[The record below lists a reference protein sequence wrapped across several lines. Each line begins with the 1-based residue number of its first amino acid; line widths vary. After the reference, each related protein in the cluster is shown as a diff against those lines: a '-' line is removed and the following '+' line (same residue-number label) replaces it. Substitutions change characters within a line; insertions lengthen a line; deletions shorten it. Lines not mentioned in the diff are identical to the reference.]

1 MCLSTL
7 RGSNGAGRTV
17 PPRYLKVT
25 HWNIEGIFSDVHGN
39 KLDDP
44 DFLNATKNDDLIL
57 LSETHY
63 GLADEL
69 KMAGYVVK
77 NKARPKSKRAKKF
90 SGGVALAVKENLA
103 DSVEILRS
111 KSDNIMWVRIMCQN
125 SDKDFLLGIVYISP
139 TNSSYTKNVLAN
151 QFRTWEILTDE
162 LAKYRDKF
170 RIGLLGDF
178 NARTGLLT
186 DTIVNDDVQY
196 TCLPD
201 DYTID
206 LDIIERQNCDNVV
219 NAFGKR
225 LIELCQMSGLR
236 IVNGRKLGD
245 SAGQKTCHEWNGSST
260 VDYMIIEESSF
271 NKVKTFKV
279 QEKLNHLSDHCP
291 ISAVIDIDVERKP
304 SRKVIKKGIGAPK
317 KVKWDIQA
325 ETMFRMRLSNQS
337 VQEELSELCKA
348 QYNSGDQCEEGIN
361 KINSILRKAADIKMS
376 KRNKSIKRKKVDRS
390 KQWFSDDLN
399 SLKNKLKSAGRDLLK
414 NCNDP
419 NLRNVFFKIKKKYK
433 AAVKCKKRQ
442 FKQDLYNKLEK
453 MCDVNPKE
461 YWALFDKL
469 KEIQEATNNKEE
481 CVIDDKE
488 WIAHYTKLF
497 GPRQYDKGNIDKI
510 NQEIKELISSND
522 ESSLNLPITAEE
534 IYEASKF
541 LKNNKAV
548 GLDQISNEMIKC
560 ALPFIHT
567 ALKRLFNSILWNSHY
582 PREWKVG
589 IIVNLFKSGNS
600 YDPNNYR
607 GLTIN
612 SCLGKLFNT
621 ILNNRLVKFLDSGNI
636 ICDNQIGFKKKAR
649 TSDHI
654 FIVNTIFKK
663 VCKSNQKLYLCFVDF
678 QKAYDSVWRDA
689 LMLKLLRSGIKGK
702 FFDIVRQMY
711 KDCSSCI
718 RSEGILSD
726 KFDCITGVRQG
737 DVLSPNLFNIY
748 INDLPDIFSN
758 CVDSPKLHDKFIHCL
773 LYADDLILMSLSA
786 QGLQNK
792 LDKLNIYCKAW
803 GLDINV
809 KKTKVMIMTKSKLDV
824 KLITEKMKIGDKI
837 LEWVN
842 SYKYLG
848 IEIHADGDFN
858 STTKNLCVR
867 GWKATFKIKS
877 ACKNIDVNPE
887 LKLRFF
893 DSLVKPIISYS
904 SEIWGLSNNLFNSK
918 TVDDFWKRVD
928 DLPVEKFQL
937 KFCKGLLGVGPKSS
951 NAAVRGELGRY
962 PIIINI
968 ISTALKYLRHL
979 DEVVEDRPLLKAA
992 IKEDA
997 LLCKSKSWAKKLKN
1011 ILQLFNCPAIAA
1023 SGINEC
1029 INYMKKKMK
1038 DEYSKYWY
1046 DLINKNKN
1054 DGGKLELYC
1063 KIKQNFAMEPYLKQI
1078 KEFKL
1083 RRAMTAFR
1091 ISAHKLEI
1099 ETGRYIKCKQNGQ
1112 YVPRDE
1118 RICAICEEN
1127 DVILKGDE
1135 EHALTSCMGFENER
1149 KKLFKYL
1156 DEKYPSFKELDNYN
1170 KTLYMLSCEG
1180 TTAKRVCKLMLSI
1193 QSSQRPNFFNLWKK
1207 RNNIQD

>member
-7 RGSNGAGRTV
+7 RGSNGEGRAV

-139 TNSSYTKNVLAN
+139 INSSYTKNVLAN

-162 LAKYRDKF
+162 LAKYQDKF

-206 LDIIERQNCDNVV
+206 LDIIERQNCDKVV

-304 SRKVIKKGIGAPK
+304 SRKVIKKGKGAPK

-376 KRNKSIKRKKVDRS
+376 KRCKSIKRKKVDRS

-582 PREWKVG
+582 PKEWKIG
-589 IIVNLFKSGNS
+589 IIVNLFKSGDS

-654 FIVNTIFKK
+654 FI
-663 VCKSNQKLYLCFVDF
+663 
-678 QKAYDSVWRDA
+678 
-689 LMLKLLRSGIKGK
+689 
-702 FFDIVRQMY
+702 
-711 KDCSSCI
+711 
-718 RSEGILSD
+718 
-726 KFDCITGVRQG
+726 
-737 DVLSPNLFNIY
+737 
-748 INDLPDIFSN
+748 
-758 CVDSPKLHDKFIHCL
+758 
-773 LYADDLILMSLSA
+773 SL
-786 QGLQNK
+786 
-792 LDKLNIYCKAW
+792 
-803 GLDINV
+803 
-809 KKTKVMIMTKSKLDV
+809 
-824 KLITEKMKIGDKI
+824 
-837 LEWVN
+837 
-842 SYKYLG
+842 
-848 IEIHADGDFN
+848 
-858 STTKNLCVR
+858 
-867 GWKATFKIKS
+867 
-877 ACKNIDVNPE
+877 
-887 LKLRFF
+887 
-893 DSLVKPIISYS
+893 
-904 SEIWGLSNNLFNSK
+904 
-918 TVDDFWKRVD
+918 
-928 DLPVEKFQL
+928 
-937 KFCKGLLGVGPKSS
+937 
-951 NAAVRGELGRY
+951 
-962 PIIINI
+962 
-968 ISTALKYLRHL
+968 
-979 DEVVEDRPLLKAA
+979 
-992 IKEDA
+992 
-997 LLCKSKSWAKKLKN
+997 
-1011 ILQLFNCPAIAA
+1011 
-1023 SGINEC
+1023 
-1029 INYMKKKMK
+1029 
-1038 DEYSKYWY
+1038 
-1046 DLINKNKN
+1046 
-1054 DGGKLELYC
+1054 
-1063 KIKQNFAMEPYLKQI
+1063 
-1078 KEFKL
+1078 
-1083 RRAMTAFR
+1083 
-1091 ISAHKLEI
+1091 
-1099 ETGRYIKCKQNGQ
+1099 
-1112 YVPRDE
+1112 
-1118 RICAICEEN
+1118 
-1127 DVILKGDE
+1127 
-1135 EHALTSCMGFENER
+1135 
-1149 KKLFKYL
+1149 
-1156 DEKYPSFKELDNYN
+1156 
-1170 KTLYMLSCEG
+1170 
-1180 TTAKRVCKLMLSI
+1180 
-1193 QSSQRPNFFNLWKK
+1193 
-1207 RNNIQD
+1207 